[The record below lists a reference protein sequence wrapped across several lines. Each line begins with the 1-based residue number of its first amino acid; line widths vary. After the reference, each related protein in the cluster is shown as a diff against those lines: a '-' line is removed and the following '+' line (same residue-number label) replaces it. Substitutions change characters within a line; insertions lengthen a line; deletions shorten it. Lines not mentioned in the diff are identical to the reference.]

1 MTRMKR
7 KIKTKTETKTKKETK
22 KNYWKGKKVLI
33 TGGKGFL
40 GTHLIKKLKEKGPKS
55 IRIADR
61 DKYDLR
67 KYEDC
72 LKATKGMDVAIHL
85 AAKVG
90 GIGFNREFP
99 AELFDDNILMGTYM
113 MMAARKNKVKKYVAL
128 GTICAYPKFT
138 PVPFK
143 EENLWMGYPEE
154 TNAPYGLAKKM
165 QLVQA
170 QAYRQQYSFNAIF
183 LLPVNLYG
191 PGDNFDPKSSHVI
204 PALIRKFVEA
214 KRKNE
219 REVVVWGTGRP
230 TREFFFVEDAAEGIL
245 AAAEKYDKTDPVN
258 LGAGFEISIREL
270 ANLIREITGFKGKIT
285 WDKTKPD
292 GQPRRMLD
300 VSKAR
305 KEFGFKARTSFE
317 EGLRRTIKWHEDSF

>member
-1 MTRMKR
+1 MTKSFW
-7 KIKTKTETKTKKETK
+7 TD
-22 KNYWKGKKVLI
+22 KKVLI
-33 TGGKGFL
+33 TGGNGFL
-40 GTHLIKKLKEKGPKS
+40 GTHLVKKLKEKGPKM
-55 IRIADR
+55 IRIADT

-72 LKATKGMDVAIHL
+72 LKASKGMDVVIHL

-99 AELFDDNILMGTYM
+99 GDLFDDNILMGTFM
-113 MMAARKNKVKKYVAL
+113 MKAGRVNKVKKYVAI

-138 PVPFK
+138 PVPFR

-170 QAYRQQYSFNAIF
+170 QAYRDQYGFNSIF

-191 PGDNFDPKSSHVI
+191 PGDNFDSKSSHVI
-204 PALIRKFVEA
+204 PALIKKFVDA
-214 KRKNE
+214 KKDNK
-219 REVVVWGTGRP
+219 REVVVWGTGKAS
-230 TREFFFVEDAAEGIL
+230 REFLYVTDAAEGIIK
-245 AAAEKYDKTDPVN
+245 AAEKYEKSDPVN
-258 LGAGFEISIREL
+258 LGAGFEIRIKDLAEL
-270 ANLIREITGFKGKIT
+270 IKELSGFKGKIV
-285 WDKTKPD
+285 WDKSKPD

-300 VSKAR
+300 VSKAK
-305 KEFGFKARTSFE
+305 KEFGFAAKTPFKV
-317 EGLRRTIKWHEDSF
+317 GLKKTIDWYSK